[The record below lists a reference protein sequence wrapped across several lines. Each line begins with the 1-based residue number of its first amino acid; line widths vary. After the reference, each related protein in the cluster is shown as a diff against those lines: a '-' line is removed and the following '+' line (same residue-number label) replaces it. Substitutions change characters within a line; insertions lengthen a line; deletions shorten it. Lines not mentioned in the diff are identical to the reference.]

1 MDWKY
6 TDDTRTVVYR
16 VREDGS
22 MESCLATREDVLDW
36 VAQGNTIQEPEG

>member
-16 VREDGS
+16 VHEDGS